1 MIRPHTIVVLAM
13 TADGKIAD
21 RQRSAA
27 RFSSATDKA
36 HLEKQIA
43 LVDGVLFGA
52 GTLRAYGTTLSVSD
66 RELLTLRAQQK
77 KAPQPIQIVA
87 SASAKIE
94 SNLRFFRQNVPRCLL
109 TTAKGASL
117 WQDNSFDRLVVA
129 KEELSESGFKI
140 DWMDAL
146 AQLKKLGLH
155 TLAILGGGE
164 LVASLLEIDAIDEF
178 LLTICPTIFGGAIA
192 PTPVGGV
199 GFLEQQARQ
208 LELLTVERVGDELFL
223 HYRVRHA
230 CTLDI
235 Q

>member
-1 MIRPHTIVVLAM
+1 MTRPYTIVVLAM

-21 RQRSAA
+21 RERSAA

-52 GTLRAYGTTLSVSD
+52 GTLRAYGTTLPVSD
-66 RELLTLRAQQK
+66 RELLALRAQQGK
-77 KAPQPIQIVA
+77 PPQPIQIVA

-94 SNLRFFRQNVPRCLL
+94 SNLRFFRQNVPRWLL

-117 WQDNSFDRLVVA
+117 WQDRSFDRLVVV
-129 KEELSESGFKI
+129 KEEFSGNNLKI

-146 AQLKKLGLH
+146 ARLKKIGLH

-164 LVASLLEIDAIDEF
+164 LVASLLEMDAIDEF
-178 LLTICPTIFGGAIA
+178 LLTICPTIFGGATA
-192 PTPVGGV
+192 PTSVEGV
-199 GFLEQQARQ
+199 GFLEPEARQ
-208 LELLTVERVGDELFL
+208 LELLTVERAGDELFL
-223 HYRVRHA
+223 HYRVRR
-230 CTLDI
+230 
-235 Q
+235 